1 MSLSAADI
9 AQEAINI
16 IKNEKE
22 KWEDAQVQV
31 TERVR
36 FRIRDLIRTCRM
48 NYYGFFQNP
57 VDQLTGRRK
66 LWNPL
71 TEEMCDA
78 VAPKVG
84 IQTKNV
90 DFTATNE
97 MGYITAEVSRLSVR
111 EFLRNNYVG
120 EIQDADALNLTINGT
135 VVRKTWMRRGKI
147 CTRDVDLLNVFIDP
161 TANSIQ
167 EAYRF
172 TERAVMFADEIAKTG
187 WMNADKVLPSEQVPR
202 VDTQYRN
209 ASTPGVPQVDVWE
222 MYGKMPE
229 YLITGNR
236 KDKNDIDGHII
247 VSGIESGSPQLHKL
261 ERNTAKD
268 PNGNVIKPYE
278 EGWYIKVPGRW
289 YGKGVAEKL
298 MTMQVWLNLITN
310 IRITRNTLSQLGI
323 MKIRR
328 GANIT
333 SSQIAKMGVNG
344 AISVNAM
351 DDIEQ
356 LIIQE
361 ASESS
366 YQDEENVRSISQRLT
381 SAFEVVTGENLPAST
396 PATNAA
402 LLSQGAMGTFTAI
415 TNRNAMFVQRWIHR
429 QLLPRLAASWDT
441 TKITNLFGSDDKFE
455 ALIERV
461 AVYQVTQELT
471 AGNKIPTEEA
481 VRTAVEELKDAYR
494 RKGSL
499 FISDLA
505 ELAVSSI
512 DTRVQVSD
520 EDLDNAIIADKLI
533 QVIQLAPEYKGHL
546 IKQLF
551 NVMGL
556 SIPTELYK
564 ELGDPSTN
572 QAVQQMG
579 MEQQSLAQDQ
589 QALAQE
595 QLAQMA
601 VPPMQSSTDQQIT
614 QASAPM
620 SGRSQPVVG

>member
-1 MSLSAADI
+1 MTNSEIEL
-9 AQEAINI
+9 EAINI
-16 IKNEKE
+16 IKKEKE

-31 TERVR
+31 TEKVR

-48 NYYGFFQNP
+48 NYYGFFPNP
-57 VDQLTGRRK
+57 VDQLTGRKK

-78 VAPKVG
+78 VSPKVG

-97 MGYITAEVSRLSVR
+97 LGYITAEVSRLSVR

-120 EIQDADALNLTINGT
+120 EIQDEDALNLCINGT
-135 VVRKTWMRRGKI
+135 VVRKTWMRKGKI
-147 CTRDVDLLNVFIDP
+147 QTRDVDLLNVFIDP
-161 TANSIQ
+161 TAKSIQ
-167 EAYRF
+167 DAYRF

-187 WMNADKVLPSEQVPR
+187 WMNADKVIPSEQVPR
-202 VDTQYRN
+202 IDTQYRN

-222 MYGKMPE
+222 MYGKIPK
-229 YLITGNR
+229 YLITGDR
-236 KDKNDIDGHII
+236 KDKGDVDGHII
-247 VSGIESGSPQLHKL
+247 VSGIEAGQPHVHVLKL
-261 ERNTAKD
+261 NTNRD
-268 PNGNVIKPYE
+268 PLGNVVKPYE

-333 SSQIAKMGVNG
+333 SSMISKMGVNG
-344 AISVNAM
+344 AISVNSM

-366 YQDEENVRSISQRLT
+366 YADERNVRDISQRLT

-402 LLSQGAMGTFTAI
+402 LMSQGAQGTFTAI

-429 QLLPRLAASWDT
+429 QLLPRLAAGWDT
-441 TKITNLFGSDDKFE
+441 TKIANLFGSDEKFE
-455 ALIERV
+455 SLIERV
-461 AVYQVTQELT
+461 AVFQVTQEMT
-471 AGNKIPTEEA
+471 KGNRIPTKEA
-481 VRTAVEELKDAYR
+481 AVAAVEELKDSYR

-499 FISDLA
+499 FISDLQ
-505 ELAVSSI
+505 ELAISSI

-520 EDLDNAIIADKLI
+520 EDLDNAIVADKLI
-533 QVIQLAPEYKGHL
+533 QVIQLAPEYKSHL

-556 SIPTELYK
+556 AVPTELYR
-564 ELGDPSTN
+564 ELGDPATN
-572 QAVQQMG
+572 VAMQSLG
-579 MEQQSLAQDQ
+579 MEQQSLAQGQ
-589 QALAQE
+589 QGLEAE

-601 VPPMQSSTDQQIT
+601 IPSPQAGTDQQIT
-614 QASAPM
+614 QAGSAM
-620 SGRSQPVVG
+620 SGRGQPVVG